1 MLIETLNNIRPIDE
15 VNGKKV
21 NSYLGTITRESES
34 LGSLQNVIVQIAKI
48 TSRPFSLVTPP
59 GILLFAADHGVHTQA
74 EEVAF
79 HSNKEFLNDVLTGG
93 SPICALANQFGA
105 KLNVVDIGVAANF
118 NYEQLIDR
126 KIRYGTANFYQE
138 DAMTRKE
145 AIQAIEVG
153 IEVTEQLINRG
164 IRCLVL
170 SNVGM
175 ANAACLDIIY
185 SIVTGNSVLGNDYVD
200 LIDKRRVNAEDPVD
214 ILAKVG
220 GLEIAG
226 MIGAILKA
234 AERRIPI
241 LVDGPASLIA
251 VLLAYKLSKHSI
263 SYILIGQKNLDP
275 ISVGV
280 TELLEQRPL
289 VDLGVQ
295 LFDGTGALLAYPLI
309 HSALTILIDTISKE
323 NF

>member
-1 MLIETLNNIRPIDE
+1 M
-15 VNGKKV
+15 
-21 NSYLGTITRESES
+21 
-34 LGSLQNVIVQIAKI
+34 
-48 TSRPFSLVTPP
+48 
-59 GILLFAADHGVHTQA
+59 
-74 EEVAF
+74 
-79 HSNKEFLNDVLTGG
+79 
-93 SPICALANQFGA
+93 ANQFGA